1 MVIPKGKTV
10 AALQA
15 AIDEA
20 AQGDTAD
27 DRMVFL
33 PPGEYCLGSKTIY
46 VGNGVRIVGQVKL

>member
-27 DRMVFL
+27 DRTVLL

-46 VGNGVRIVGQVKL
+46 VRNGVTIMGEVKA

>member
-10 AALQA
+10 AALQT

-27 DRMVFL
+27 DRTVFL
-33 PPGEYCLGSKTIY
+33 PPGEYHLGSKPIY
-46 VGNGVRIVGQVKL
+46 VRNGVTIVGQGKV

>member
-1 MVIPKGKTV
+1 MVIPKGKTA

-27 DRMVFL
+27 DRTVLL
-33 PPGEYCLGSKTIY
+33 PPGEYRLKSKPIY
-46 VGNGVRIVGQVKL
+46 VRSGIKIVGQGKV